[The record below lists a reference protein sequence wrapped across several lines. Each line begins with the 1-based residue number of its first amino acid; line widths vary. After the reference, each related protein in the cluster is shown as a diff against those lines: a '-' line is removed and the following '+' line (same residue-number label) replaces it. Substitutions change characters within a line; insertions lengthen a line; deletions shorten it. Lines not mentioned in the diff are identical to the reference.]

1 MFFSI
6 NLYLY
11 VKFKGISCGYEILGL
26 QIWVNLSTKKIKNT
40 TCIDI

>member
-26 QIWVNLSTKKIKNT
+26 QI
-40 TCIDI
+40 